1 MKLFLLWLAL
11 VSLVSVSYW
20 ATVDL
25 PWFWEYQDWLASY
38 AYTKCLEIKD
48 WKDTGTYY
56 RKWQAHTADYSCKWF
71 VLTMNAENWGR
82 NMKAKPRNNNGTT
95 DNWLCQL
102 NSAYHSKFIYSD
114 DFQDPYKQI
123 DYCLN
128 VWKDA
133 AHRSKMP
140 RYAHEMRFK
149 RDKWI
154 IFNDTETKEFHI
166 EPPLDEWVNEI
177 KDNTYPKKECRR
189 VWNLWE
195 NDYVQI
201 DTRWGELRQMI
212 FPKRKSKV
220 FICSQ

>member
-1 MKLFLLWLAL
+1 MYKWFVFWLAL
-11 VSLVSVSYW
+11 VSLVNVSYW

-133 AHRSKMP
+133 ANRSKMP
-140 RYAHEMRFK
+140 RYAHEVRHK

-154 IFNDTETKEFHI
+154 VFHRA
-166 EPPLDEWVNEI
+166 LDEPAVEVVEE
-177 KDNTYPKKECRR
+177 TYPKPWCRR
-189 VWNLWE
+189 VWSVEEW
-195 NDYVQI
+195 DYIQLDSMLGRLLQI
-201 DTRWGELRQMI
+201 IR
-212 FPKRKSKV
+212 PSSKEKQKL
-220 FICSQ
+220 FICSE